1 VGGQENIPKQ
11 YKVVTEKYRVNERIR
26 ARQVR
31 VISNDGKQLG
41 AMATTEALSL
51 ARQQDLDLVEVA
63 SNSEPPVCRILDYGK
78 LKYLQGKKER
88 ESQKGRKTS
97 LLREVRVR
105 PRIGQ
110 HDMDA
115 KVRKVRELLGTGAK
129 VKVSV
134 MFRGREITHPELGV
148 QLLKQIAEDVQE
160 EGKLERPPSRSDRFL
175 SIILVPD
182 GKKKEKDQVKEKVQ
196 QSDAQNEDS

>member
-1 VGGQENIPKQ
+1 
-11 YKVVTEKYRVNERIR
+11 
-26 ARQVR
+26 
-31 VISNDGKQLG
+31 
-41 AMATTEALSL
+41 MATTEALSL